1 MKVIKKRK
9 TAAQAVTLAK
19 INTKLD
25 HIHRDLEQNTKDIA
39 ALKEQMA
46 MGKGGLKVIAYMGGI
61 LAGIIALI
69 KFVKQCISLCMRDTK
84 TLESFAKKVEKK
96 LKEMKVFRYARK
108 EVETGANGTQK
119 YIIKKGVNKGK
130 VV

>member
-9 TAAQAVTLAK
+9 TASQAVTLAK

-69 KFVKQCISLCMRDTK
+69 KF
-84 TLESFAKKVEKK
+84 
-96 LKEMKVFRYARK
+96 
-108 EVETGANGTQK
+108 
-119 YIIKKGVNKGK
+119 IK
-130 VV
+130 

>member
-69 KFVKQCISLCMRDTK
+69 KFVK
-84 TLESFAKKVEKK
+84 
-96 LKEMKVFRYARK
+96 
-108 EVETGANGTQK
+108 
-119 YIIKKGVNKGK
+119 
-130 VV
+130 

>member
-1 MKVIKKRK
+1 MARVTRKKSISSS
-9 TAAQAVTLAK
+9 VTLAK

-25 HIHRDLEQNTKDIA
+25 HIHRDVEQNTKDIA

-69 KFVKQCISLCMRDTK
+69 KF
-84 TLESFAKKVEKK
+84 
-96 LKEMKVFRYARK
+96 MK
-108 EVETGANGTQK
+108 
-119 YIIKKGVNKGK
+119 
-130 VV
+130 

>member
-1 MKVIKKRK
+1 MKIIKKRK

-19 INTKLD
+19 INTKLE

-69 KFVKQCISLCMRDTK
+69 KFVK
-84 TLESFAKKVEKK
+84 
-96 LKEMKVFRYARK
+96 
-108 EVETGANGTQK
+108 
-119 YIIKKGVNKGK
+119 
-130 VV
+130 

>member
-69 KFVKQCISLCMRDTK
+69 KF
-84 TLESFAKKVEKK
+84 
-96 LKEMKVFRYARK
+96 
-108 EVETGANGTQK
+108 
-119 YIIKKGVNKGK
+119 IK
-130 VV
+130 

>member
-46 MGKGGLKVIAYMGGI
+46 MGKGGLKVVAWLGIVVGG
-61 LAGIIALI
+61 
-69 KFVKQCISLCMRDTK
+69 
-84 TLESFAKKVEKK
+84 
-96 LKEMKVFRYARK
+96 
-108 EVETGANGTQK
+108 
-119 YIIKKGVNKGK
+119 
-130 VV
+130 VVTAFGYFK

>member
-1 MKVIKKRK
+1 MKIIKKRK

-69 KFVKQCISLCMRDTK
+69 KFVK
-84 TLESFAKKVEKK
+84 
-96 LKEMKVFRYARK
+96 
-108 EVETGANGTQK
+108 
-119 YIIKKGVNKGK
+119 
-130 VV
+130 

>member
-1 MKVIKKRK
+1 MKIIKKRK

-46 MGKGGLKVIAYMGGI
+46 MGKGGLKVIAYLGGI

-69 KFVKQCISLCMRDTK
+69 KFVK
-84 TLESFAKKVEKK
+84 
-96 LKEMKVFRYARK
+96 
-108 EVETGANGTQK
+108 
-119 YIIKKGVNKGK
+119 
-130 VV
+130 